1 MLSQHF
7 IYLSCIILKRVRI
20 FEKVFPLDFQGVG
33 LHESGPPATHCFCLL
48 LKKVPMVQLNLIV
61 TPPSTHM
68 KNNVQDRGWGASPV
82 FPRPVL
88 VGLSVAFLH
97 IVKGSNGNSVE
108 LDKAIGTA
116 VVTVTLG
123 RFPFWQSTFD
133 GLSHTWASLL
143 KIVLGGQTLRTGPTL
158 LQV

>member
-1 MLSQHF
+1 M
-7 IYLSCIILKRVRI
+7 
-20 FEKVFPLDFQGVG
+20 
-33 LHESGPPATHCFCLL
+33 
-48 LKKVPMVQLNLIV
+48 
-61 TPPSTHM
+61 
-68 KNNVQDRGWGASPV
+68 

-97 IVKGSNGNSVE
+97 IVKGSNENSVE

-133 GLSHTWASLL
+133 GLSHT
-143 KIVLGGQTLRTGPTL
+143 
-158 LQV
+158 